1 MIWSQDEIAK
11 NPATHGT
18 MLVPIVSG
26 SDKTTASVGTGQ
38 QEYHPVYVTIGNIS
52 NTARWSHG
60 IGVLPVVF
68 RPIIPKGK
76 RPYYFKM
83 IIAFI
88 KT

>member
-11 NPATHGT
+11 NPATHGA
-18 MLVPIVSG
+18 MLVPIVGG

-38 QEYHPVYVTIGNIS
+38 QEYHPVYVSIGNIS
-52 NTARWSHG
+52 NTARRSHS
-60 IGVLPVVF
+60 IGVLPVAF
-68 RPIIPKGK
+68 LLIPKGK
-76 RPYYFKM
+76 RPYYFKT